1 MRIFGF
7 RGLSVVAMGKMV
19 NGLIYLLVCCTSVML
34 HAQKKGAATGRVPI
48 VPQGLTAVMDFIPKR
63 NLGPGAMSGRVTAL
77 AMPRKG
83 ALESV
88 NRIVIYAGTASG
100 GVWKSVNG
108 GIAWS
113 PIFDEMD
120 VQSIGAVAV
129 DPQNPSVVYVG
140 TGEGN
145 PRNSHNSGKGIYKSV
160 DGGKTWKCIGLEAT
174 KTIHRI
180 VINPKNPAQ
189 LWVAAMGSVWGG
201 NKERG
206 VYKSEDG
213 GSTWKQVLYVNLTT
227 GCAEL
232 VIDPMNP
239 LKLYASMWDYERKPW
254 TFRSGGPGSGLYISL
269 DWLNRRRL
277 GCIAAMMAD

>member
-1 MRIFGF
+1 M
-7 RGLSVVAMGKMV
+7 
-19 NGLIYLLVCCTSVML
+19 
-34 HAQKKGAATGRVPI
+34 
-48 VPQGLTAVMDFIPKR
+48 
-63 NLGPGAMSGRVTAL
+63 
-77 AMPRKG
+77 
-83 ALESV
+83 ESV

-227 GCAEL
+227 D
-232 VIDPMNP
+232 V
-239 LKLYASMWDYERKPW
+239 
-254 TFRSGGPGSGLYISL
+254 RSWSL
-269 DWLNRRRL
+269 
-277 GCIAAMMAD
+277 IQ